1 MKTTFP
7 FWLLFLL
14 LLFSC
19 KNEPPQRAVEDLKAF
34 VNPFIGTDGHGHV
47 YPGATVPFGAVQ
59 LSPDNGTQGWDW
71 CSGYHYSDSVIVGFS
86 HTHLSGTGI
95 GDLCDLSLMPTTGVS
110 SFPENSTDPRKGG
123 WASTFKHENEK
134 ASPGYYAVRLD
145 NGILAELT
153 ATTHAGIHRYSFP
166 ADKPALLVL
175 DLGFA
180 INWDWPTDTR
190 ISRESPT
197 LITGHRFSTGWAR
210 DQRLYFAMELS
221 VEPGSVVLA
230 DSNAIVAGSRVE
242 GRQAKTV
249 FDFSNSFKKEK
260 TLLVKMGISTADI
273 AGAKAALAEIPGW
286 DFDKVKSSAEERWQA
301 ELSKIKVVSADDEIT
316 KSFYTAL
323 YHTCLAPVVL
333 SDPNGNYKASTS
345 GAGADWGHT
354 PMYPRGTQI
363 RQAKDYTRY
372 GVFSLWDTFR
382 GANPLYT
389 LTQPER
395 VNDFIRSLLAHYE
408 EYGLLPVWELLGNEA
423 NTMTGY
429 HAIPVIADAWLK
441 GFRGFDG
448 ELAFEA
454 MKKSAMQD
462 IRGSNFYREYGYIP
476 YGLGGESV
484 TRTLEYAFD
493 DWCIA
498 QMANALG
505 KHADYEEFM
514 RRAGF
519 YKNMFDASTGFMR
532 AKLPDGKWKKP
543 FDPYKSDHNFDVV
556 EYTEGNAWQHS
567 WFVPHDVEG
576 LIALHGGAEN
586 FVKKLD
592 SLFTV
597 SSELTGENVSPDVTG
612 LIGQYAHGNE
622 PSHHIAYLYNYAG
635 MPWKTQERVRN
646 ILETQ
651 YDATPTGLCGNEDCG
666 QMSAWYVLSAMGLYP
681 LNPASGR
688 YDIGSPLFE
697 KTVLT
702 VSPADSPGTKQQFT
716 IEAKNASPENKYIR
730 SAMLNGQPL
739 ERPWLDHREIVEGG
753 VLVLEMGPE
762 PNKTLW
768 SK

>member
-1 MKTTFP
+1 
-7 FWLLFLL
+7 
-14 LLFSC
+14 
-19 KNEPPQRAVEDLKAF
+19 
-34 VNPFIGTDGHGHV
+34 
-47 YPGATVPFGAVQ
+47 
-59 LSPDNGTQGWDW
+59 
-71 CSGYHYSDSVIVGFS
+71 
-86 HTHLSGTGI
+86 
-95 GDLCDLSLMPTTGVS
+95 
-110 SFPENSTDPRKGG
+110 
-123 WASTFKHENEK
+123 
-134 ASPGYYAVRLD
+134 
-145 NGILAELT
+145 
-153 ATTHAGIHRYSFP
+153 
-166 ADKPALLVL
+166 
-175 DLGFA
+175 
-180 INWDWPTDTR
+180 
-190 ISRESPT
+190 
-197 LITGHRFSTGWAR
+197 
-210 DQRLYFAMELS
+210 
-221 VEPGSVVLA
+221 
-230 DSNAIVAGSRVE
+230 
-242 GRQAKTV
+242 
-249 FDFSNSFKKEK
+249 
-260 TLLVKMGISTADI
+260 
-273 AGAKAALAEIPGW
+273 
-286 DFDKVKSSAEERWQA
+286 
-301 ELSKIKVVSADDEIT
+301 
-316 KSFYTAL
+316 
-323 YHTCLAPVVL
+323 
-333 SDPNGNYKASTS
+333 
-345 GAGADWGHT
+345 
-354 PMYPRGTQI
+354 
-363 RQAKDYTRY
+363 
-372 GVFSLWDTFR
+372 
-382 GANPLYT
+382 
-389 LTQPER
+389 
-395 VNDFIRSLLAHYE
+395 
-408 EYGLLPVWELLGNEA
+408 
-423 NTMTGY
+423 
-429 HAIPVIADAWLK
+429 
-441 GFRGFDG
+441 
-448 ELAFEA
+448 

-622 PSHHIAYLYNYAG
+622 PSHHIAYLYNYVG

-702 VSPADSPGTKQQFT
+702 VSPADSPGTKRQFT